1 MFKWASTKPKGTSGT
16 MPRRAVTEKRI
27 SDGQLLTGHVAEWGE
42 LRASLAEQIGLTVLV
57 ADPLS
62 GASLLLQAALKESAD
77 KHVLVDARMCGDTR
91 DLAMAI
97 ADAAIG
103 AMAPEALGWWQG
115 SAPPSSTA
123 GLRLRR
129 RLHES
134 GIETEQL
141 QSGKGDGAVLLRR
154 ALELTMELAAGYVP
168 IAVDHLG
175 VMLSNIRASAARE
188 ILDAFRTAGQRE
200 GRIGLVLVDQPHGP
214 ITGALGDPDHP
225 LYRAGQRLRVTR
237 PTADRVSQDVAITKP
252 MLRTPIG
259 LLRVAAD
266 LATGVP
272 SLMWEIVAQAGEEGD
287 VAARAMEGWQRIR
300 RANATSVRQ
309 QWDELRR
316 LHPAAQA
323 LVAAISLGIRPHG
336 IQAASKTVDDGLN
349 RLRDVGV
356 AWQPEDRTWAIADP
370 LLAAYARE
378 HAPPWAQRRRAG
390 ARIRASRGPT
400 DSLVA

>member
-1 MFKWASTKPKGTSGT
+1 MARKAATGQTIT
-16 MPRRAVTEKRI
+16 
-27 SDGQLLTGHVAEWGE
+27 DGQLLTGHVAEWSE
-42 LRASLAEQIGLTVLV
+42 LLGSLQEQVGLTVLV

-62 GASLLLQAALKESAD
+62 GASLLLQAALKESAERF
-77 KHVLVDARMCGDTR
+77 VAVDARVCGDAR

-97 ADAAIG
+97 ADATVGAI
-103 AMAPEALGWWQG
+103 APGALGWWQG
-115 SAPPSSTA
+115 SAPPSSTS

-129 RLHES
+129 RLHEI
-134 GIETEQL
+134 GIETEPL
-141 QSGKGDGAVLLRR
+141 QSGQGDGGVLLRR
-154 ALELTMELAAGYVP
+154 ALEMTTELAAGYVP
-168 IAVDHLG
+168 LAIDHLG

-188 ILDAFRTAGQRE
+188 ILDTLRAAGQRE
-200 GRIGLVLVDQPHGP
+200 GRIGLVLVDQPQGP
-214 ITGALGDPDHP
+214 ITLALGDPEHP
-225 LYRAGQRLRVTR
+225 LYRAGQRLRITR
-237 PTADRVSQDVAITKP
+237 PNADRVTQDLAITKP
-252 MLRTPIG
+252 MVPTPIA
-259 LLRVAAD
+259 LLRAAVD
-266 LATGVP
+266 LGAGVP
-272 SLMWEIVAQAGEEGD
+272 SLTWEIVAQAGEEGD
-287 VAARAMEGWQRIR
+287 VAARAVEGWQRIR

-336 IQAASKTVDDGLN
+336 IPAASKTVDDGLN

-356 AWQPEDRTWAIADP
+356 AWQPEDRTWAVADP
-370 LLAAYARE
+370 LLASFARE

>member
-1 MFKWASTKPKGTSGT
+1 
-16 MPRRAVTEKRI
+16 MPRKAATVDKI

-42 LRASLAEQIGLTVLV
+42 LLGSLQEQVGLVALV

-62 GASLLLQAALKESAD
+62 GASLLLQAALKQNAERYVA
-77 KHVLVDARMCGDTR
+77 VDARVCGDAR

-97 ADAAIG
+97 ADAAVG
-103 AMAPEALGWWQG
+103 AIAPDALGWWQG
-115 SAPPSSTA
+115 SAPPSSTG

-129 RLHES
+129 RLHAI
-134 GIETEQL
+134 GIESEPL
-141 QSGKGDGAVLLRR
+141 QVGQGEGGVLLRR
-154 ALELTMELAAGYVP
+154 ALDLTTELAGRYVP
-168 IAVDHLG
+168 LAIDHLG
-175 VMLSNIRASAARE
+175 VMLSNIRGSAARE
-188 ILDAFRTAGQRE
+188 ILDALRAAGQRE

-214 ITGALGDPDHP
+214 ITLALGDPEHP
-225 LYRAGQRLRVTR
+225 LYRAGQRLRITR
-237 PTADRVSQDVAITKP
+237 PTADRVLQDLAITKP
-252 MLRTPIG
+252 VVRTPIA
-259 LLRVAAD
+259 LLRAAVD
-266 LATGVP
+266 LAAGVP
-272 SLMWEIVAQAGEEGD
+272 SLTWEIVAQAGHEGD
-287 VAARAMEGWQRIR
+287 VAARAVEGWQRIR

-336 IQAASKTVDDGLN
+336 IPAASKTVDDGLN

-370 LLAAYARE
+370 LIASFARE

-390 ARIRASRGPT
+390 ARFRDSRGPT